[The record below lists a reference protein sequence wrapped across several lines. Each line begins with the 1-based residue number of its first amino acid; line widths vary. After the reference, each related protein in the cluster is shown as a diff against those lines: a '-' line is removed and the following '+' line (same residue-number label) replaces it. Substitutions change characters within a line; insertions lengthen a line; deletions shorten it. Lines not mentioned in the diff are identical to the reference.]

1 MLLGH
6 VSKRKEAITSEV
18 QYLENKK
25 ERQEK
30 CAQFVTSKAR
40 DAIKSEIMK
49 VNEEKVKEESI
60 LHLVRSM
67 DFIVKS
73 EKMLIKDGIEE
84 NDLKLLKGRDELRLV
99 VV

>member
-40 DAIKSEIMK
+40 DAIKSEKMK
-49 VNEEKVKEESI
+49 VNEEKVREESI

-73 EKMLIKDGIEE
+73 EKCW
-84 NDLKLLKGRDELRLV
+84 LKMALKKMT
-99 VV
+99 